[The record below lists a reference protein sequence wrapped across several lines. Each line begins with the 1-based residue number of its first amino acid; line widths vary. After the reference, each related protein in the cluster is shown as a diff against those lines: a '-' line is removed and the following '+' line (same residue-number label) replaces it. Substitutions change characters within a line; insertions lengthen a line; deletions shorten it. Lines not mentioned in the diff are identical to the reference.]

1 MTWNPF
7 VEFMRTY
14 GSSASLE
21 PTDDTQGQSAPHRHL
36 RPRWAG
42 TALGH
47 EALAAKAHGLSRQR
61 RTAQTSVS
69 APRCDCRVRGPA
81 DRVIGTRHL
90 SSLQPQ
96 ANHAHAPGLVVTA
109 LPYGVRTK
117 MTPCHA
123 LLAHGTVL
131 WA

>member
-1 MTWNPF
+1 MTRNPF
-7 VEFMRTY
+7 VNFMRTR

-21 PTDDTQGQSAPHRHL
+21 PMDDTQVQSAPLRHL

-42 TALGH
+42 AARGH
-47 EALAAKAHGLSRQR
+47 EAKAAKAHGHSRQR

-81 DRVIGTRHL
+81 DRVFGTRHL

-109 LPYGVRTK
+109 LPYRVRTK

-123 LLAHGTVL
+123 LLVHGTVS